1 MWSCHIS
8 QFKQQEHMAQIRV
21 PTNNIYSIFTINQ
34 SQGQR
39 CPIAKQENYCVRS
52 PKSKSNEDVD
62 LNDLKDK
69 QESKIKLQFIS

>member
-8 QFKQQEHMAQIRV
+8 QFKQQAQIRV

-62 LNDLKDK
+62 LNDLKEK